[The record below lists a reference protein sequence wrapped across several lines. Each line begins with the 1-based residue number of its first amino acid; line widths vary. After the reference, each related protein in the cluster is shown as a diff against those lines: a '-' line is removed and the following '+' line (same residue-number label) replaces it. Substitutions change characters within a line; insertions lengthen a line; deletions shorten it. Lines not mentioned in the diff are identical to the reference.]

1 MNIDWTHK
9 DVKIQDIRKVRK
21 FYVISINDKKITS
34 PLFVQ
39 HDIFEG
45 RVDSY
50 YLRGYNDLTS
60 RKGSYSSMT
69 REEVTN
75 VNWNMVITKGYY
87 IKLTDGREEEVYK
100 DPDKFYIS
108 FLEIAGPLGNH
119 VSN

>member
-9 DVKIQDIRKVRK
+9 DVKIEDIRKVRK
-21 FYVISINDKKITS
+21 FYVISINDRKITS

-45 RVDSY
+45 RVDSF
-50 YLRGYNDLTS
+50 YLRGYDVDTGRGKKN
-60 RKGSYSSMT
+60 SMT
-69 REEVTN
+69 REEVLN
-75 VNWNMVITKGYY
+75 VKWNMVINQGYF
-87 IKLTDGREEEVYK
+87 IKIVDGRQEKVHK